1 MIWDCNPVGLSAK
14 ARNDK
19 IRLMLQTLL
28 ADRFKLV
35 VHREMIEQP
44 ERTVQHSNR
53 WVGAPAVQTRSSP
66 WAGANPGGFGF
77 GRSIPSNF
85 VRLLYSQF
93 KLNDV

>member
-1 MIWDCNPVGLSAK
+1 
-14 ARNDK
+14 
-19 IRLMLQTLL
+19 MLQTLL

-35 VHREMIEQP
+35 VHREMKEQS

-77 GRSIPSNF
+77 CRSIPSNF
-85 VRLLYSQF
+85 VRRLYSQF
-93 KLNDV
+93 KLNDAV